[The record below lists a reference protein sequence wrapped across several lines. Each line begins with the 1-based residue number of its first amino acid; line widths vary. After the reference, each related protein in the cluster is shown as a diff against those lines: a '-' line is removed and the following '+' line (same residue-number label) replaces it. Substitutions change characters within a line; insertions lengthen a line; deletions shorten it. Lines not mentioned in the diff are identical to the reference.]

1 MSILVDGTLKSPAG
15 NVIGNA
21 DITLIAISTSLTV
34 LGGTPLTVKTD
45 QDGRY
50 SFTLHNGNYAVSISK
65 DGNNWFS
72 GMITVTDL
80 TVPKSINALILQD
93 AMMAEIPV
101 DYWTYFQTQTG
112 ILFTSFGK
120 IDEAVA
126 STSEDKETV
135 LNAKLV
141 TIEAK
146 NVAVAAS
153 DNAQNIAD
161 ANTYYITQ
169 GDPDGTIAGL
179 AGTQNGK
186 SFRVGLG
193 EGKGFRYYTNNNGVA
208 LLIAESVGSDDI
220 YSSLRAPNLIIN
232 SRAADSDVLPVLF
245 SFNTSLWANASSA
258 MSALGANQ
266 SVICPP
272 RASSSDVA
280 VNYVFQH
287 DISFVSGESYIATEF
302 LFIGVVDYIF
312 TRVVPDSAAT
322 RLSNRVDDLGNGVS
336 RVTTIWKI
344 NSVAANP
351 AATIYWG
358 CQQRDA
364 NNVSFEIAYPKIA
377 VSKRHIYGIGGDV
390 TPADLA
396 NINGVVAPNIIYN
409 SYADPAF
416 QMPRLR
422 VGSVGWTPVNT
433 ITDATV
439 SAALTSAGA
448 LSCLIAGPTTG
459 TIDALVEPWIDETA
473 SPGMWG
479 AAQYYV
485 YVSPLNG
492 ANPKTEIQKSAVFF
506 IDVDNGFTQITP
518 TVIKRI
524 SANLFLV
531 RAVYQFTTK
540 PRRIALGVRQTSANS
555 TQYVFGAFMGL
566 SVQKIRDVMQ
576 SPARDSALNER
587 IDGNARN
594 IAFNPSGDPALQQIP
609 LFGTTGAWVPIS
621 SLPNDVQMISQLGAK
636 AAVPALRAASGSRDA
651 LVNVPLDGVK
661 AGDYVRV
668 EFAVYVRADAGVDV
682 ITALNRC
689 TAFFWFGGVFGQ
701 YTATVKEKV
710 NANVYIMTYQYQ
722 FTQDAQRLYMGVR
735 SNRTDVDYWVFNTK
749 AASSSTPIFSITAGL
764 VRDPLLPAWVDAK
777 LASVVGP
784 YPPLLAVN
792 TPIAGA
798 EDLILLPDQIFVH
811 PTALLLIQCPQ
822 LLMNWT
828 ADTGQFLD
836 WSIRGISPGGQ
847 PYSYETNRT
856 LEIDPAKTGTAVS
869 FGFHNRQKPNQWS
882 RRDVTLVRGPVTLT
896 AAKTIALI
904 GDSLTNRGQVNR
916 VSALLTTAGVTVNQ
930 VGTMSQSEGGRGE
943 GREGW
948 AAAHFVGKRNV
959 INGTQI
965 VISSDRPSTTAKNP
979 FLFEATVAQKTANP
993 SMCYLN
999 TGAVAEQ
1006 SYADTQTGVFY
1017 TFDYRR
1023 YLNAQGFAD
1032 PDVVTIALAWNDQ
1045 AAGQTPAQYI
1055 AQINYMV
1062 AQIKVACPNVRIA
1075 VAPYCHPYSSRAVWN
1090 ATTSQYVRNVIGSF
1104 KGRQAEGLYVVP
1116 SWAIMP
1122 ADIAWSS
1129 DGAAV
1134 VIDSQTGSYTDTRS
1148 DNIHWDQ
1155 FGRQY
1160 MAYNCLYPF
1169 YAWACAQ

>member
-1 MSILVDGTLKSPAG
+1 MSSEGLPVDGVVGTDIVLNTRSTQQATDEAKSSLS
-15 NVIGNA
+15 A
-21 DITLIAISTSLTV
+21 DSAAQSADAAFKFSRDAKAISV
-34 LGGTPLTVKTD
+34 
-45 QDGRY
+45 
-50 SFTLHNGNYAVSISK
+50 
-65 DGNNWFS
+65 
-72 GMITVTDL
+72 
-80 TVPKSINALILQD
+80 
-93 AMMAEIPV
+93 
-101 DYWTYFQTQTG
+101 
-112 ILFTSFGK
+112 
-120 IDEAVA
+120 VA
-126 STSEDKETV
+126 SDAAERAE
-135 LNAKLV
+135 
-141 TIEAK
+141 
-146 NVAVAAS
+146 AAS
-153 DNAQNIAD
+153 QNAQNIAD
-161 ANTYYITQ
+161 ANTYYVTPE
-169 GDPDGTIAGL
+169 DPDGTIAGL
-179 AGTQNGK
+179 AGTPSGK

-193 EGKGFRYYTNNNGVA
+193 QGNGFKTYVNNNGVA
-208 LLIAESVGSDDI
+208 LLIAEVPGANEVHD
-220 YSSLRAPNLIIN
+220 SLLAPNLIIN
-232 SRAADSDVLPVLF
+232 SRAADSDALPVLF

-258 MSALGANQ
+258 MAALGANQ

-272 RASSSDVA
+272 RPSSSDA
-280 VNYVFQH
+280 SVNYVFQQ
-287 DISFVSGESYIATEF
+287 DISFVSGDSYIATEF
-302 LFIGVVDYIF
+302 LFMGAGDYIF
-312 TRVVPDSAAT
+312 TRVVPDAAAT
-322 RLSNRVDDLGNGVS
+322 RVSNRIDDMGNGVS
-336 RVTTIWKI
+336 RVTTVWKI
-344 NSVAANP
+344 NGVAANP
-351 AATIYWG
+351 ATTIYWG

-377 VSKRHIYGIGGDV
+377 ISKRHIYGVGGDV

-473 SPGMWG
+473 IPGMWG

-506 IDVDNGFTQITP
+506 IDVDNGFAQITP

-540 PRRIALGVRQTSANS
+540 PRRIAMGVRQTSANS
-555 TQYVFGAFMGL
+555 TQYVFGFFMGL

-587 IDGNARN
+587 IDGNTRN
-594 IAFNPSGDPALQQIP
+594 IAFNPSADPALQQQP
-609 LFGTTGAWVPIS
+609 LFGTTNAWTPVA
-621 SLPNDVQMISQLGAK
+621 SLPTDVQMISQFGAK
-636 AAVPALRAASGSRDA
+636 AALPALRAASGTRDA
-651 LVNVPLDGVK
+651 LVNIPLDGVK
-661 AGDYVRV
+661 AGDYVCV
-668 EFAVYVRADAGVDV
+668 EFSVYVKSDV
-682 ITALNRC
+682 SVSTVLSSC
-689 TAFFWFGGVFGQ
+689 TAFFWFGTTFVQ
-701 YTATVKEKV
+701 RTATIKEKITD
-710 NANVYIMTYQYQ
+710 NVYVMAYQYQ
-722 FTQDAQRLYMGVR
+722 FTSDAVRVYMGVR
-735 SNRTDVDYWVFNTK
+735 STRTNTDYWVFNTK
-749 AASSSTPIFSITAGL
+749 AASSSTPILKIANSL
-764 VRDPLLPAWVDAK
+764 VRDPLLEARIDAK
-777 LASVVGP
+777 IAASGTET
-784 YPPLLAVN
+784 YPPLLSVN
-792 TPIAGA
+792 APVTKA
-798 EDLILLPDQIFVH
+798 EDFILLPDQIFV
-811 PTALLLIQCPQ
+811 PPSAPLLLQCPQ

-828 ADTGQFLD
+828 ADLGKFLD
-836 WSIRGISPGGQ
+836 WSLRGTTPGGQ
-847 PYSYETNRT
+847 PFSYETSRT

-869 FGFHNRQKPNQWS
+869 LGFHNRQKQNQWS
-882 RRDVTLVRGPVTLT
+882 RRDVTIVRGPTTIT
-896 AAKTIALI
+896 ANKKIALI

-916 VSALLTTAGVTVNQ
+916 VTALLTTAGITVGQ
-930 VGTMSQSEGGRGE
+930 LGTMVQSEGGKGE

-948 AAAHFVGKRNV
+948 AAAHFIGQRNV
-959 INGTQI
+959 INGVTV
-965 VISSDRPSTTAKNP
+965 VISSDNPSNTAKNP
-979 FLFEATVAQKTANP
+979 FLFEATAEQKAASP
-993 SMCYLN
+993 AMCFLN
-999 TGAVAEQ
+999 TGAVTEK
-1006 SYADTQTGVFY
+1006 SYADTQAGVFY

-1023 YLNAQGFAD
+1023 YLNALGFAD

-1122 ADIAWSS
+1122 ADTAWSS
-1129 DGAAV
+1129 DGASV
-1134 VIDSQTGSYTDTRS
+1134 VIDSQTGSYTDTRG

-1155 FGRQY
+1155 WGRQY
-1160 MAYNCLYPF
+1160 MAYNCLFPF
-1169 YAWACAQ
+1169 YIWACAQ